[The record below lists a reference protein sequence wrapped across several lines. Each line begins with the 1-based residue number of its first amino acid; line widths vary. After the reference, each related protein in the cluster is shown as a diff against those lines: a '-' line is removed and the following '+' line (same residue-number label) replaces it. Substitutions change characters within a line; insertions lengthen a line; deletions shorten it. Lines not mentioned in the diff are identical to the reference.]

1 MNKKK
6 EEMKIATLS
15 KELGRSYQTFYNTM
29 MNESERKPEKF
40 QVIPHRRWTTRE
52 EGIVLNIRRGETRD
66 VAKML
71 NRSIQSIR
79 QKIHILKGLR

>member
-6 EEMKIATLS
+6 EEIKIATLS

-40 QVIPHRRWTTRE
+40 QVIPHRRWTSRE
-52 EGIVLNIRRGETRD
+52 EGIVLNIRRGATRD

-71 NRSIQSIR
+71 NRSIRSVRNKQH
-79 QKIHILKGLR
+79 KLRTLA